1 MLGPLTWR
9 VRIFS
14 RLIQKFGMLT
24 AFRLFCDL
32 YTRVWVKR
40 GTIKTIHLSSYPKPI
55 SVRLRTSD
63 VSSFPQVFMEEA
75 FDLAFLNLNPKV
87 IIDAGANAGFA
98 SIYFA
103 HAYPRARVFAIEPE
117 ESNFQMLLRN
127 AEFYPNILPIRA
139 ALWSEEG
146 ELQITNPNAD
156 KWSFQVNKLTKDK
169 AAETIDAI
177 TMDKLLSMAKTDK
190 IDIIK
195 IDIEGAEAELF
206 CANYENW
213 LKKINVIIIEL
224 HETLKKGCTETFYR
238 AVNRYD
244 FHKWERKEHTIL
256 SRRS

>member
-1 MLGPLTWR
+1 
-9 VRIFS
+9 
-14 RLIQKFGMLT
+14 
-24 AFRLFCDL
+24 
-32 YTRVWVKR
+32 
-40 GTIKTIHLSSYPKPI
+40 
-55 SVRLRTSD
+55 
-63 VSSFPQVFMEEA
+63 MEEA

-117 ESNFQMLLRN
+117 ENSCQMLLRN

-146 ELQITNPNAD
+146 ELQITNPNSD

-195 IDIEGAEAELF
+195 MDIEGAEAELF

-213 LKKINVIIIEL
+213 LKKL
-224 HETLKKGCTETFYR
+224 M
-238 AVNRYD
+238 
-244 FHKWERKEHTIL
+244 
-256 SRRS
+256 